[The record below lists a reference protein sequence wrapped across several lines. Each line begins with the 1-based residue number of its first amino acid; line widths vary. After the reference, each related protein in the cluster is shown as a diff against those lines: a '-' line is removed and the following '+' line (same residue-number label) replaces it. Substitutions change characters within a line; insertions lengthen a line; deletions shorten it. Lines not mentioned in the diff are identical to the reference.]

1 MYKFCVLSAYVCERL
16 LILRDNVAVM
26 QHLNHAAL
34 YPCFPQLTDHGTW
47 SSGTTP
53 LYVPVICRLPKIFT
67 ARVWACIFYA
77 DIDTNRYLAPS
88 RAAYQ
93 RHLPWVHFK
102 VPTGRLEIDRYVI
115 WSVRSWERSCVRC
128 VCAMRVAMRV
138 AHIMH
143 SFVSRILFAAAW
155 RPRTPPRSWVVQ
167 QALCRQPQL
176 QFGVRHWIRRFGSKR
191 RRGSSNTCQST
202 RHHPAIRQCQFIVA

>member
-1 MYKFCVLSAYVCERL
+1 MPFLALRNVVLSICHYGLIILISEKRLQFMYKFCVLSAYVCERL

-115 WSVRSWERSCVRC
+115 
-128 VCAMRVAMRV
+128 
-138 AHIMH
+138 
-143 SFVSRILFAAAW
+143 
-155 RPRTPPRSWVVQ
+155 
-167 QALCRQPQL
+167 
-176 QFGVRHWIRRFGSKR
+176 
-191 RRGSSNTCQST
+191 
-202 RHHPAIRQCQFIVA
+202 